1 MKTLHLL
8 RHAKAEATAENPPAG
23 REDHARPLAK
33 RGHKAAEA
41 LAEHLA
47 AANFKVDRVFCSTA
61 VRARETLEPLRA
73 LLSGT
78 PIAFRDTLYMIDEN
92 TRVEF
97 LRALP
102 DTIRSVL
109 VVGHNPT
116 VHQLALTLT
125 EKAHYNLAK
134 SKADMTDSIT
144 SMTGSSVEHPGRV
157 IAAMAADPQIMKRSG
172 ATYITTELAMEYGVT
187 DIDGSTIP
195 SARGTRGG
203 PLWQPIS
210 EVNYRGQ

>member
-41 LAEHLA
+41 LAEHLT

-73 LLSGT
+73 VLSGT
-78 PIAFRDTLYMIDEN
+78 PIAFRDTLYLIDEN
-92 TRVEF
+92 TLFEF

-116 VHQLALTLT
+116 FHQLALTLT
-125 EKAHYNLAK
+125 EKAAK
-134 SKADMTDSIT
+134 GEAEALRVLKVKYPTGALSSI
-144 SMTGSSVEHPGRV
+144 
-157 IAAMAADPQIMKRSG
+157 DCD
-172 ATYITTELAMEYGVT
+172 VT
-187 DIDGSTIP
+187 RW
-195 SARGTRGG
+195 SALGPKCGTLTQFLRPKDLGD
-203 PLWQPIS
+203 
-210 EVNYRGQ
+210 